1 MQENVLCL
9 VLLYVGLQ
17 NNSVVIKPVSTEA
30 EAYGVGGD
38 VKHCSLTHS
47 LRPRV
52 WCQGQGFVEL

>member
-52 WCQGQGFVEL
+52 